1 MFKLTLIVD
10 ELVTVEPIQTN
21 NNRKEQ
27 LDHSTTF
34 LFFYDKKHVFSKK
47 KRKSQNSLSSRSH
60 GYRPFGGDG
69 RLVHATLPG
78 QMPPNA
84 STGRPQTKTFF

>member
-1 MFKLTLIVD
+1 MD

-34 LFFYDKKHVFSKK
+34 LFFYDKKHVFWKK
-47 KRKSQNSLSSRSH
+47 KEENHKIR
-60 GYRPFGGDG
+60 YRLDRTGIGLLEETGGSY
-69 RLVHATLPG
+69 TLLFQDKCLP
-78 QMPPNA
+78 MPPQA
-84 STGRPQTKTFF
+84 VPKQKLFFS